1 MHTIIFA
8 LDKEETMTLYE
19 EPFGRLRP
27 FGVGFDEMFRK
38 LDAIHNQPQGN
49 YPPYNILKL
58 TDDEFVIEIAAAG
71 FKKKDFGINLKDGSL
86 LVKAETKDS
95 SDNHEYLHKGIAARS
110 FERVFALADHVKVE
124 DATYVDGILAI
135 KLIREIPEEEKPI
148 EIKIK

>member
-1 MHTIIFA
+1 
-8 LDKEETMTLYE
+8 MTLYE

-38 LDAIHNQPQGN
+38 LDAIHNQPHGN

-58 TDDEFVIEIAAAG
+58 TDDTFVIEIAAAG
-71 FKKKDFGINLKDGSL
+71 FSKKDFGINLKDGSL
-86 LVKAETKDS
+86 LVKAETKE
-95 SDNHEYLHKGIAARS
+95 SDNGIDYLHKGIAARS